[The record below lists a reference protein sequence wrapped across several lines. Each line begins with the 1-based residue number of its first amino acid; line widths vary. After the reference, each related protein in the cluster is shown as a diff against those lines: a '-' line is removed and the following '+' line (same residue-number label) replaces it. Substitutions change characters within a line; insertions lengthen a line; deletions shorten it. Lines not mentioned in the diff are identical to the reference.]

1 MRKGIKVIITISIL
15 VFVFVLVS
23 KVDRTNYR
31 EGYVNSN
38 DNGIITIVDSVG
50 EEWEWEEEEG
60 QHFNKGDNVILT
72 MDNNNTIDKIEDDI
86 ILKIKVDK

>member
-15 VFVFVLVS
+15 VFIFALVS